1 MKTRHQLFFKDAQRM
16 QPLRDDSVDL
26 VVTSPPYPMIAM
38 WDELFCSSSRT
49 VRTALNAGDGARA
62 FELMHRR
69 LDAVWDECQRL
80 LKTGGLLCINIGD
93 ATRTL
98 DGQFAL
104 YPNHARI
111 LQHLLKR
118 GFNILPDILW
128 RKPTNAPNKFM
139 GSGVLPAGA
148 YVTLE
153 HEYILIAR
161 KGGRREFKSEAK
173 KKKRRESALFWEER
187 NIWFS
192 DVWTDLTGTG
202 QGVSGAGRSRSAAYP
217 FELAYRLIN
226 MYSLK
231 GDTVLDPFLGTGT
244 TMLAAM
250 ASERNSVGFELDTGL
265 RNAMGNSRRQI
276 VEQGNTYIGERLQ
289 RHIDFVKSRK
299 TAPKHRNE
307 HYDFAVVSAQER
319 EIVLRDL
326 RSVKELEE
334 DVFEVNYL
342 KRRQTLDQPKR

>member
-1 MKTRHQLFFKDAQRM
+1 M
-16 QPLRDDSVDL
+16 QPLRDNSVDL

-38 WDELFCSSSRT
+38 WDELFCSSSRA
-49 VRTALNAGDGARA
+49 VRAALDAGEGRRA

-69 LDAVWDECQRL
+69 LDAIWDESHRL

-161 KGGRREFKSEAK
+161 KGGKREFNSEAE

-187 NIWFS
+187 NSWFS
-192 DVWTDLTGTG
+192 DVWTDLTGAG
-202 QGVSGAGRSRSAAYP
+202 QGLSGAGRSRSAAYP

-250 ASERNSVGFELDTGL
+250 ACERNSVGFELDTGL
-265 RNAMGNSRRQI
+265 REAIGASCAQI
-276 VEQGNTYIGERLQ
+276 VEQATTYIGERLQ
-289 RHIDFVKSRK
+289 RHVDFVKSRK
-299 TAPKHRNE
+299 TTLRHRNE
-307 HYDFAVVSAQER
+307 YYEFAVVSAQER

-326 RSVKELEE
+326 RSVKELAE

-342 KRRQTLDQPKR
+342 KRRQASQQ

>member
-1 MKTRHQLFFKDAQRM
+1 MKTQHQLHFFDAQRM
-16 QPLRDDSVDL
+16 HPLRDKSVDL

-38 WDELFCSSSRT
+38 WDELFGASSRAA
-49 VRTALNAGDGARA
+49 RAALDAGDGARA

-69 LDAVWDECQRL
+69 LDTIWDESHRI

-98 DGQFAL
+98 DGQFGL

-111 LQHLLKR
+111 LQHLLKC

-161 KGGRREFKSEAK
+161 KGGKREFKSEVQ

-192 DVWTDLTGTG
+192 DIWTDLTGTG
-202 QGVSGAGRSRSAAYP
+202 QGLSGAGRSRSAAYP

-265 RNAMGNSRRQI
+265 REVIGATCGQI
-276 VEQGNTYIGERLQ
+276 VDQANAYIGERLQ
-289 RHIDFVKSRK
+289 RHFDFIEGRK
-299 TAPKHRNE
+299 TASKYHNE
-307 HYDFAVVSAQER
+307 RYGFAVVSAQER

-326 RSVKELEE
+326 RSVKKLEE

-342 KRRQTLDQPKR
+342 KRRQLLD